1 MTDIVVI
8 DIGRNAL
15 LTLMYLGGPMLI
27 TALVVGLAVSIFQAA
42 TQINEMTMTFI
53 PKILAVAAVLLF
65 MMPTMLKLFR
75 AFFNSLIDMIPNLI
89 P

>member
-1 MTDIVVI
+1 MTDLAVI
-8 DIGRNAL
+8 DIGRDAL
-15 LTLMYLGGPMLI
+15 MTLMYLGGPMLV
-27 TALVVGLAVSIFQAA
+27 TALVVGLAVSLFQAA

-53 PKILAVAAVLLF
+53 PKIMAVAAVLLF

-75 AFFNSLIDMIPNLI
+75 SFFNSLMAMIPNIL